1 MRRASALRWPWLANG
16 SVPPEDSI
24 RMSDQI
30 TPVLIWTE
38 AIFCTLMLISSRLN
52 QERLRRIT
60 AFSLT
65 SMTVGK
71 RKLPFVHRLAWNAS
85 IVLLRSMNFLH
96 RAGKLIV
103 HAASMRQVQAS
114 SSQGALFEIR
124 AFGLYDF

>member
-30 TPVLIWTE
+30 SPVLIWTE

-52 QERLRRIT
+52 QERLRRTT

-65 SMTVGK
+65 SMIVGK
-71 RKLPFVHRLAWNAS
+71 RKLPFVHRLAWNDS
-85 IVLLRSMNFLH
+85 EGIVLHHCVGFLPFKATEFSGTLILER
-96 RAGKLIV
+96 RANCYF
-103 HAASMRQVQAS
+103 S
-114 SSQGALFEIR
+114 
-124 AFGLYDF
+124 